1 MKRSSVFYTITFIFA
16 LALTSIFLAFLW
28 LMDYDKQN
36 YARELNA
43 KYSTIARNQLF
54 LMSGIINEKEYE
66 RQTGD
71 FKMPEI
77 TNERQK
83 EEILANATVLEE
95 ISADIGSSA
104 IMIYQ
109 NHHYLKVQHVDKVL
123 LLKDNDYQP
132 YRYDI
137 IKIIFSL
144 VAIILLAAYV
154 FVIRKLKPLR
164 KLKRQIAKFAAGE
177 IDEVQNVSSG
187 NDEISEVAEA
197 FYDAVSQ
204 IKNLNASRKLF
215 LRNIMHELKT
225 PITKGRLAAE
235 MIEKSKNQERLVSV
249 FIKLENLINEFA
261 AVEQV
266 TSNIALNNTKIC
278 RIDDVIDEALD
289 IAMVDPGQV
298 TISKL
303 EDVNLN
309 ADFKL
314 LAIAA
319 KNMIDNALKYSPN
332 KHVNITITR
341 ESIKFINEGERLS
354 KELRHYV
361 EPFTKGESTQK
372 SFGLGLYIVEN
383 IIKAHKLT
391 LSYEYKNGLN
401 VFSFENLQN
410 IAA

>member
-83 EEILANATVLEE
+83 EEILVNATVLEE

-137 IKIIFSL
+137 IKIIFLL

-177 IDEVQNVSSG
+177 IDKVQNVSSG

-204 IKNLNASRKLF
+204 IKSLNASRKLF

-361 EPFTKGESTQK
+361 EPFTKGESAQK

>member
-77 TNERQK
+77 TNEQQK

-109 NHHYLKVQHVDKVL
+109 NHHYLKVQHVDKIL

-204 IKNLNASRKLF
+204 IKSLNASRKLF

-225 PITKGRLAAE
+225 PITKGRLVAE

-278 RIDDVIDEALD
+278 RIDDIIDEALD

-361 EPFTKGESTQK
+361 EPFTKGESAQK

>member
-109 NHHYLKVQHVDKVL
+109 NHHYLKVRHVDKVL

-137 IKIIFSL
+137 IKIIFLL

-197 FYDAVSQ
+197 FYDAVCQ

-266 TSNIALNNTKIC
+266 TSSIALNNTKIC

-361 EPFTKGESTQK
+361 EPFTKGESAKK

>member
-77 TNERQK
+77 TNEQQK

-109 NHHYLKVQHVDKVL
+109 NHHYLKVQHVDKIL

-137 IKIIFSL
+137 IKIIFLL

-278 RIDDVIDEALD
+278 RIDDIIDEALD

-341 ESIKFINEGERLS
+341 ESIKFINAGERLS

-361 EPFTKGESTQK
+361 EPFTKGESAQK

>member
-77 TNERQK
+77 TNEQQK

-187 NDEISEVAEA
+187 KDEIYEVAEA

-204 IKNLNASRKLF
+204 IKSLNASRKLF

-361 EPFTKGESTQK
+361 EPFTKGESAQK

>member
-109 NHHYLKVQHVDKVL
+109 NHHYLKVRHVDKIL

-137 IKIIFSL
+137 IKIIFLL

-197 FYDAVSQ
+197 FYDAVCQ

-266 TSNIALNNTKIC
+266 TSSIALNNTKIC

-361 EPFTKGESTQK
+361 EPFTKGESAKK

>member
-137 IKIIFSL
+137 IKIIFLL

-204 IKNLNASRKLF
+204 IKSLNASRKLF

-361 EPFTKGESTQK
+361 EPFTKGESAQK

>member
-77 TNERQK
+77 TNEQQK

-109 NHHYLKVQHVDKVL
+109 NHHYLKVQHVDKIL

-137 IKIIFSL
+137 IKIIFLL

-177 IDEVQNVSSG
+177 IEEVQNVSSG

-204 IKNLNASRKLF
+204 IKSLNASRKLF

-361 EPFTKGESTQK
+361 EPFTKGESAQK

-410 IAA
+410 ISA

>member
-77 TNERQK
+77 TNEQQK

-109 NHHYLKVQHVDKVL
+109 NHHYLKVQHVDKIL

-137 IKIIFSL
+137 IKIIFLL

-177 IDEVQNVSSG
+177 SDEVQNVSSG

-266 TSNIALNNTKIC
+266 TSSIALNNTKIC

>member
-109 NHHYLKVQHVDKVL
+109 NHHYLKVQHVDKIL

-137 IKIIFSL
+137 IKIIFLL

-266 TSNIALNNTKIC
+266 TSSIALNNTKIC

-341 ESIKFINEGERLS
+341 ESIKFINKGERLS

-361 EPFTKGESTQK
+361 EPFTKGESAQK

>member
-77 TNERQK
+77 TNEQQK

>member
-197 FYDAVSQ
+197 FYDAVCQ

-266 TSNIALNNTKIC
+266 TSSIALNNTKIC

-303 EDVNLN
+303 EDVSLN

-361 EPFTKGESTQK
+361 EPFTKGESAQK

>member
-1 MKRSSVFYTITFIFA
+1 M
-16 LALTSIFLAFLW
+16 
-28 LMDYDKQN
+28 
-36 YARELNA
+36 
-43 KYSTIARNQLF
+43 
-54 LMSGIINEKEYE
+54 
-66 RQTGD
+66 
-71 FKMPEI
+71 
-77 TNERQK
+77 
-83 EEILANATVLEE
+83 
-95 ISADIGSSA
+95 
-104 IMIYQ
+104 
-109 NHHYLKVQHVDKVL
+109 
-123 LLKDNDYQP
+123 
-132 YRYDI
+132 
-137 IKIIFSL
+137 
-144 VAIILLAAYV
+144 AAYV

-303 EDVNLN
+303 EDVSLN

-361 EPFTKGESTQK
+361 EPFTKGESAQK

>member
-66 RQTGD
+66 RQTDD

-77 TNERQK
+77 TNEQQK

-137 IKIIFSL
+137 IKIIFLL

-197 FYDAVSQ
+197 FYDAVCQ

-361 EPFTKGESTQK
+361 EPFTKGESAQK

-391 LSYEYKNGLN
+391 LGYEYKNGLN

>member
-77 TNERQK
+77 TNEQQK

-109 NHHYLKVQHVDKVL
+109 NHHYLKVQHVDKIL

>member
-77 TNERQK
+77 TNEQQK

-154 FVIRKLKPLR
+154 FVNRKLKPLR

-361 EPFTKGESTQK
+361 EPFTKGESAQK

>member
-77 TNERQK
+77 TNEQQK

-109 NHHYLKVQHVDKVL
+109 NHHYLKVQHVDKIL

-137 IKIIFSL
+137 IKIIFLL

-177 IDEVQNVSSG
+177 IEEVQNVSSG

-204 IKNLNASRKLF
+204 IKSLNASRKLF

-361 EPFTKGESTQK
+361 EPFTKGESAQK

>member
-77 TNERQK
+77 TNEQQK

-109 NHHYLKVQHVDKVL
+109 NHHYLKVQHVDKIL

-361 EPFTKGESTQK
+361 EPFTKGESAQK

>member
-83 EEILANATVLEE
+83 EAILSNATVLEE

-109 NHHYLKVQHVDKVL
+109 NHHYLKVQHVDKIL

-204 IKNLNASRKLF
+204 IKSLNASRKLF

-361 EPFTKGESTQK
+361 EPFTKGESAQK

-391 LSYEYKNGLN
+391 LGYEYKNGLN

>member
-197 FYDAVSQ
+197 FYDAVCQ

-361 EPFTKGESTQK
+361 EPFTKGENAQK

-391 LSYEYKNGLN
+391 LGYEYKNGLN

>member
-77 TNERQK
+77 TNEQQK

-109 NHHYLKVQHVDKVL
+109 NHHYLKVQHVDKIL

-197 FYDAVSQ
+197 FYDAVCQ

-278 RIDDVIDEALD
+278 RIDDIIDEALD

-361 EPFTKGESTQK
+361 EPFTKGESAQK

-391 LSYEYKNGLN
+391 LGYEYKNGLN

>member
-77 TNERQK
+77 TNEQQK

-154 FVIRKLKPLR
+154 FVIKKLKPLR

-204 IKNLNASRKLF
+204 IKSLNSSRKLF

-361 EPFTKGESTQK
+361 EPFTKGESAQK

>member
-77 TNERQK
+77 TNEQQK

-109 NHHYLKVQHVDKVL
+109 NHHYLKVQHVDKIL

-204 IKNLNASRKLF
+204 IKSLNASRKLF

-278 RIDDVIDEALD
+278 RIDDIIDEALD

-361 EPFTKGESTQK
+361 EPFTKGESAQK

-391 LSYEYKNGLN
+391 LGYEYKNGLN

>member
-109 NHHYLKVQHVDKVL
+109 NHHYLKVQHVDKIL

-197 FYDAVSQ
+197 FYDAVCQ
-204 IKNLNASRKLF
+204 IKNLNTSRKLF

-278 RIDDVIDEALD
+278 RIDDIIDEALD

-361 EPFTKGESTQK
+361 EPFTKGESAQK

-391 LSYEYKNGLN
+391 LGYEYKNGLN

>member
-77 TNERQK
+77 TNEQQK

-109 NHHYLKVQHVDKVL
+109 NHHYLKVQHVDKIL
-123 LLKDNDYQP
+123 LLKDKDYQP

-137 IKIIFSL
+137 IKIIFLL

-303 EDVNLN
+303 EDVSLN

-354 KELRHYV
+354 KELCHYV
-361 EPFTKGESTQK
+361 EPFTKGESAQK

>member
-109 NHHYLKVQHVDKVL
+109 NHHYLKVQHVDKIL

-137 IKIIFSL
+137 IKIIFLL

-266 TSNIALNNTKIC
+266 TSSIALNNTKIC

-361 EPFTKGESTQK
+361 EPFTKGESAKK

>member
-109 NHHYLKVQHVDKVL
+109 NYHYLKVQHVDKVL

-197 FYDAVSQ
+197 FYDAVCQ

-278 RIDDVIDEALD
+278 RIDDIIDEALD

-361 EPFTKGESTQK
+361 EPFTKGESAQK

-391 LSYEYKNGLN
+391 LGYEYKNGLN

>member
-154 FVIRKLKPLR
+154 FVIKKLKPLR

-361 EPFTKGESTQK
+361 EPFTKGESAQK

-410 IAA
+410 ISA